1 MTELRLPVTPDAP
14 ALARAGVAA
23 VTALPEGSAQDLQ
36 LLTSELVSNV
46 VRHSGLGAT
55 DEMTVRIE
63 DLADRIRVAVTDH
76 GSRDP
81 DLSTRA
87 RGLELVDRLST
98 RWSVD
103 REGSRTIAWFELCR

>member
-23 VTALPEGSAQDLQ
+23 VTALPNGSQDLQ
-36 LLTSELVSNV
+36 LLVSELVTNV
-46 VRHSGLGAT
+46 VRHSGLGPT

-63 DLADRIRVAVTDH
+63 DLGGRIRVDVSDH

-81 DLSTRA
+81 DLRM
-87 RGLELVDRLST
+87 RGQGLELVDRLST
-98 RWSVD
+98 KWSLD
-103 REGSRTIAWFELCR
+103 REGSRTIAWFELEG